1 VKRQDKERQM
11 ERDTAGI
18 PDGSDAAGAT
28 GGSPA
33 PAPAPTHEAP
43 ADAAAAPPRQGASP
57 ATGPAAA
64 DDVPRVEIRQVTKR
78 YGSVHALRGVDLSL
92 HNGEVVGLVGDNG
105 AGKSTLV
112 NIISGALH
120 PTSGQILIDGEE
132 VALKTPIDARRAGI
146 ETVYQDLALAPD
158 LSIWQNMFLGREV
171 MRSGPL
177 GRLGWLDRG
186 AMSRRSAEDLK
197 QTKIR
202 IPSAASRVG
211 RLSGGQRQAV
221 AVGRAV
227 AWGSRVVL
235 MDEPTAALGV
245 EQQEKVGELIRTVAD
260 SGTPVLLISHNLP
273 QVYKICTRVVV
284 LFHGQIVANLKPAEV
299 EIDEIVGWI
308 TGSALVAREMAK

>member
-1 VKRQDKERQM
+1 M
-11 ERDTAGI
+11 ERDTAGP
-18 PDGSDAAGAT
+18 PDGSDETGAAGGT
-28 GGSPA
+28 PA
-33 PAPAPTHEAP
+33 SGAWQTPAGPPAEDQGTSRAP
-43 ADAAAAPPRQGASP
+43 GASP
-57 ATGPAAA
+57 TDVATEP
-64 DDVPRVEIRQVTKR
+64 PRVEIRNVTKR
-78 YGSVHALRGVDLSL
+78 YGSLHALRGVDLSL
-92 HNGEVVGLVGDNG
+92 RTGEVVGLVGDNG

-112 NIISGALH
+112 NIISGALQ
-120 PTSGQILIDGEE
+120 PTSGEILIDGRP

-158 LSIWQNMFLGREV
+158 LSIWQNMFLGREETV
-171 MRSGPL
+171 PGPL
-177 GRLGWLDRG
+177 GKLGWLDRG
-186 AMSRRSAEDLK
+186 KMSRKSAEDLK

-245 EQQEKVGELIRTVAD
+245 EQQEKVGELIGTVAQ

-273 QVYKICTRVVV
+273 QVYAICTRVVV
-284 LFHGQIVANLKPAEV
+284 LFHGQIVADLKPAEV

-308 TGSALVAREMAK
+308 TGSSLIAKEMAK

>member
-1 VKRQDKERQM
+1 M
-11 ERDTAGI
+11 ERETGG
-18 PDGSDAAGAT
+18 PPQDAAET
-28 GGSPA
+28 GTP
-33 PAPAPTHEAP
+33 
-43 ADAAAAPPRQGASP
+43 GASP
-57 ATGPAAA
+57 AAGPAAA
-64 DDVPRVEIRQVTKR
+64 SAPARVEIRQVTKR

-92 HNGEVVGLVGDNG
+92 RTGEIVGLVGDNG

-112 NIISGALH
+112 NIMSGALH
-120 PTSGQILIDGEE
+120 PTSGEILIDGK
-132 VALKTPIDARRAGI
+132 VVSLKTPIDARRAGI

-158 LSIWQNMFLGREV
+158 LSIWQNMFLGRERTV
-171 MRSGPL
+171 SGPL
-177 GRLGWLDRG
+177 GKLGWLDRG
-186 AMSRRSAEDLK
+186 AMSRQSAEDLK

-245 EQQEKVGELIRTVAD
+245 EQQEKVGELIRTVAE

-284 LFHGQIVANLKPAEV
+284 LFHGQIVADLKPAEV

-308 TGSALVAREMAK
+308 TGSALIAKEMAG